1 MLWGEILRIAIL
13 EDDADIAAAMKAWLS
28 EAGYTCH
35 LFGSAQQLMTRSA
48 RESFDLFI
56 LDWVLP
62 ESSGVEVLRWLRLEQ
77 LSLVPVLFVTVR
89 DDEVD
94 VVEALENGADDFMTK
109 PVRRIEL
116 VARTKALVRRSTLRS
131 PDTGGLEIPPY
142 SFVMTARQV
151 LMNSNPVTMT
161 EKEFE
166 LAVFLFKNI
175 GKLLSRGHLSE
186 SVWGRT
192 DSVTSRTIDT
202 HISRVRKKLALSPQN
217 GFRLQPVYNIG
228 YRLERVQITGDVEA

>member
-1 MLWGEILRIAIL
+1 MRIAIL
-13 EDDADIAAAMKAWLS
+13 EDDADVAAAMKGWLG

-35 LFGSAQQLMTRSA
+35 VFGSARQLMTRSA

-94 VVEALENGADDFMTK
+94 VVEALDNGADDFMTK

-116 VARTKALVRRSTLRS
+116 VARTKALVRRSTARS
-131 PDTGGLEIPPY
+131 RDIEGLEIPPY
-142 SFVMTARQV
+142 SFVMTSRQV
-151 LMNSNPVTMT
+151 LMNSNPVTLT

-202 HISRVRKKLALSPQN
+202 HVSRVRKKLALSPQN

-228 YRLERVQITGDVEA
+228 YRLERIHAVE

>member
-1 MLWGEILRIAIL
+1 
-13 EDDADIAAAMKAWLS
+13 MKGWLT
-28 EAGYTCH
+28 EAGYVCH
-35 LFGSAQQLMTRSA
+35 VYGSARQLMTRSA
-48 RESFDLFI
+48 RESFDLFV

-62 ESSGVEVLRWLRLEQ
+62 TSSGIEVLRWLRQEQ
-77 LSLVPVLFVTVR
+77 LSRVPVLFVTVR

-94 VVEALENGADDFMTK
+94 VVEALEAGADDFMTK

-116 VARTKALVRRSTLRS
+116 VARTMALVRRSAVRTLDS
-131 PDTGGLEIPPY
+131 ESLDIPPY
-142 SFVMTARQV
+142 SFVMTSRQV
-151 LMNSNPVTMT
+151 LMDAKPVLLT

-186 SVWGRT
+186 SVWGRS
-192 DSVTSRTIDT
+192 DLVTSRTIDT
-202 HISRVRKKLALSPQN
+202 HISRVRKKLLLAPQN

-228 YRLERVQITGDVEA
+228 YRLERIPAMDGGQALKS

>member
-1 MLWGEILRIAIL
+1 MRIAIL
-13 EDDADIAAAMKAWLS
+13 EDDADVAAAMKGWLA

-35 LFGSAQQLMTRSA
+35 VFGSAKQLMTRSA

-116 VARTKALVRRSTLRS
+116 VARTKALVRRASARS
-131 PDTGGLEIPPY
+131 RDTEGLEIPPY
-142 SFVMTARQV
+142 SFVMTSRQV
-151 LMNSNPVTMT
+151 LMHSNPVTLT

-202 HISRVRKKLALSPQN
+202 HVSRVRKKLALSPQN

-228 YRLERVQITGDVEA
+228 YRLERIQAVE

>member
-1 MLWGEILRIAIL
+1 MRIAIL
-13 EDDADIAAAMKAWLS
+13 EDDADVAAAMKIWLA
-28 EAGYTCH
+28 EAGYACH
-35 LFGSAQQLMTRSA
+35 VFGSAKQLMTRSV
-48 RESFDLFI
+48 RQLFDLFI

-62 ESSGVEVLRWLRLEQ
+62 ESSGIEVLRWLRLEQ

-116 VARTKALVRRSTLRS
+116 VARTQALVRRASARS
-131 PDTGGLEIPPY
+131 RDIEGLEIPPY
-142 SFVMTARQV
+142 SFVMTSKQV
-151 LMNSNPVTMT
+151 LMYSNPVTLT

-192 DSVTSRTIDT
+192 DSITSRTIDT
-202 HISRVRKKLALSPQN
+202 HVSRLRKKLALSPQN

-228 YRLERVQITGDVEA
+228 YRLERIQAVE